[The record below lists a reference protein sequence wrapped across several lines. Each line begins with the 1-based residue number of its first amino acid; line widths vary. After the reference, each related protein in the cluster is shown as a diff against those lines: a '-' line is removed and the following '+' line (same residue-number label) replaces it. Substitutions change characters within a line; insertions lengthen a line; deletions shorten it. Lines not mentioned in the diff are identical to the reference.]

1 MSQVKLVLAHG
12 SGAGQHHPF
21 MQQVKAGLVAA
32 GIEVRSFDFPY
43 MQKAIAAGKP
53 RPPDKMPVLV
63 EAMAEQCRGLEGPL
77 FLAGKSLGARVAMN
91 LAAEL
96 CEAGQ
101 EVKGVIA
108 LGYPFHPPGKPERLR
123 LEPIE
128 KLPTPALILQG
139 ERDTFGARAEV
150 AGYGLKVPVQFL
162 PDGDHSFKPRKTSG
176 HSEAGNLAM
185 ALTAMLTFIQEHS

>member
-12 SGAGQHHPF
+12 SGAGQQHPF
-21 MQQVKAGLVAA
+21 MQSIKAALVAE
-32 GIEVRSFDFPY
+32 GIEVVTFDFPY

-63 EAMAEQCRGLEGPL
+63 EAMKAHCRGISGPF

-96 CEAGQ
+96 YQQGQ
-101 EVKGVIA
+101 KVNGVMA
-108 LGYPFHPPGKPERLR
+108 LGYPFHPPGKPDKLR

-128 KLPTPALILQG
+128 NLSTPALILQG
-139 ERDTFGARAEV
+139 ERDTFGARDEV
-150 AGYGLKVPVQFL
+150 ASYGLGVAVSFL
-162 PDGDHSFKPRKTSG
+162 PDGDHSFKPRKRSG
-176 HSEAGNLAM
+176 YTEQGNLAQ
-185 ALTAMLTFIQEHS
+185 AAAAMLAFIKENG